1 MKQKW
6 KGLGEKGCYLFHIT
20 NTQQLPST
28 ICAGLLPAKI
38 CGLPLW
44 RHSPCFQVATKAYI
58 YFCNTAFSQHWLK
71 SIISFI
77 QSTVCIKHS
86 STGRAPWELQWSIW
100 LCLSPQTAHNKTKRT
115 VDLLLVRDKYGWLLR
130 LISFPLSLA
139 EQKAGSA
146 QQKRSWY
153 QPLGSRGLLF
163 WIRPLPWPESF
174 HCCITTQMCPDR
186 SPSKYMKNSL
196 WELWLCMVHADIHA
210 CPKLWEDSS
219 NDCVHAATC
228 LLNCSP
234 NKTLISTMWH

>member
-1 MKQKW
+1 MLVCSLPKYVVCHCGGIAHVFRLPQKHIFIFVIQHSVSIDW
-6 KGLGEKGCYLFHIT
+6 SLLFHSF
-20 NTQQLPST
+20 NQQ
-28 ICAGLLPAKI
+28 
-38 CGLPLW
+38 
-44 RHSPCFQVATKAYI
+44 
-58 YFCNTAFSQHWLK
+58 
-71 SIISFI
+71 
-77 QSTVCIKHS
+77 VCIKHS

-163 WIRPLPWPESF
+163 RIRPLPWPESF
-174 HCCITTQMCPDR
+174 HCCITTQMCPDH
-186 SPSKYMKNSL
+186 SPYKYMKNSL
-196 WELWLCMVHADIHA
+196 WELWLCMVHADIHD
-210 CPKLWEDSS
+210 CPKLWEESS
-219 NDCVHAATC
+219 NECVHAATC